1 MRFVNLGHTEMI
13 EWSQTNVFCVS
24 SKMHRVIHQS
34 VRFLPILYC
43 FILSNATSWLKSIA
57 FAHWLHNSF
66 LTLAWKPFA
75 IKLQA
80 LIQSYIY
87 HNISLIPFECGCVI
101 QRDFIF
107 RSLHLNQIETNI
119 DGMRLCTSINMLKT
133 YYLHFQW
140 L

>member
-1 MRFVNLGHTEMI
+1 MNLGHTEVI
-13 EWSQTNVFCVS
+13 EWSPTNVFCVS

-34 VRFLPILYC
+34 VRFLPILDC
-43 FILSNATSWLKSIA
+43 FILSNATSWLKSIV

-87 HNISLIPFECGCVI
+87 ECNKNNIFDFFWVTLM